1 MKKILPLLALICL
14 NCSNPIKN
22 GDTDSFLVEI
32 PYEYINQ
39 KIIIPVEINNKEYRF
54 CFDTGS
60 RTVIRSKIKSEI
72 LPTVQS
78 EVGDWFI
85 TDGNI
90 QSHLMSSILIDSLS
104 IGEIHFKNVEALTD
118 TIHHEVWQCFDFDG
132 YIGSELLQE
141 YIVQIDPTDN
151 KIRFAKDIHALSL
164 NNKEAQEMVL
174 IGNQGSPYIWLQFDK
189 TEKPFK
195 DFVLVDTGMHGIYN
209 LSLDTYERLLKN
221 KRIDLLAKSKGASTI
236 SAFGLGEIKEQFLF
250 HFPSFSIG
258 NFTINNEEIALVE
271 LKSKVLVVV
280 MIYTSCKAACP
291 RLVADMQNIESQ
303 IDPKVKKN
311 LKMVF
316 VSIDPTTDTPEH
328 LKAFAIANKMDHDP
342 WLFLR
347 GSESNTRE
355 FAAVLAVK
363 YKKIT
368 PLDFSHSNII
378 SVFNPEGVLVHQQEG
393 LGVNNQET
401 IAKIKEQL
409 GKLP

>member
-1 MKKILPLLALICL
+1 MKTLLITLLIL
-14 NCSNPIKN
+14 
-22 GDTDSFLVEI
+22 T
-32 PYEYINQ
+32 
-39 KIIIPVEINNKEYRF
+39 
-54 CFDTGS
+54 
-60 RTVIRSKIKSEI
+60 
-72 LPTVQS
+72 
-78 EVGDWFI
+78 
-85 TDGNI
+85 
-90 QSHLMSSILIDSLS
+90 
-104 IGEIHFKNVEALTD
+104 
-118 TIHHEVWQCFDFDG
+118 
-132 YIGSELLQE
+132 
-141 YIVQIDPTDN
+141 
-151 KIRFAKDIHALSL
+151 
-164 NNKEAQEMVL
+164 
-174 IGNQGSPYIWLQFDK
+174 
-189 TEKPFK
+189 
-195 DFVLVDTGMHGIYN
+195 
-209 LSLDTYERLLKN
+209 
-221 KRIDLLAKSKGASTI
+221 
-236 SAFGLGEIKEQFLF
+236 
-250 HFPSFSIG
+250 SFSCQQLPRSSPEQKEEKLPEMSLYHLPSKW
-258 NFTINNEEIALVE
+258 TTHNNEEIALVE

-401 IAKIKEQL
+401 ITTIKEQL
-409 GKLP
+409 DKLP

>member
-22 GDTDSFLVEI
+22 GDTVSFLVEI

-54 CFDTGS
+54 CFD
-60 RTVIRSKIKSEI
+60 
-72 LPTVQS
+72 
-78 EVGDWFI
+78 
-85 TDGNI
+85 
-90 QSHLMSSILIDSLS
+90 
-104 IGEIHFKNVEALTD
+104 
-118 TIHHEVWQCFDFDG
+118 
-132 YIGSELLQE
+132 
-141 YIVQIDPTDN
+141 
-151 KIRFAKDIHALSL
+151 
-164 NNKEAQEMVL
+164 
-174 IGNQGSPYIWLQFDK
+174 
-189 TEKPFK
+189 
-195 DFVLVDTGMHGIYN
+195 
-209 LSLDTYERLLKN
+209 
-221 KRIDLLAKSKGASTI
+221 
-236 SAFGLGEIKEQFLF
+236 
-250 HFPSFSIG
+250 
-258 NFTINNEEIALVE
+258 
-271 LKSKVLVVV
+271 
-280 MIYTSCKAACP
+280 TSCKAACP